1 MGGSSSMPAVPA
13 ATPPPPVPDYEGER
27 QAKARTKLEEKLR
40 KKMGSKQTILTG
52 ALGDTS
58 LAPTDKKDLL
68 GE

>member
-27 QAKARTKLEEKLR
+27 QAEARTKLETKLR
-40 KKMGSKQTILTG
+40 KKMGSKQTILTSS
-52 ALGDTS
+52 LGDALRAATV
-58 LAPTDKKDLL
+58 KKDLL